1 MANYK
6 DTMEVSVKKVRKA
19 NYNKDTKQFT
29 IDGMSVSVQKDNV
42 DKALRILKKKLQDD
56 GRLNLVKEREFY
68 TGRSERRRLAK
79 NAAKRRW
86 QKQNAEKN
94 HHGKR
99 IRLY

>member
-1 MANYK
+1 M
-6 DTMEVSVKKVRKA
+6 TEVIVRGNNVEKA
-19 NYNKDTKQFT
+19 
-29 IDGMSVSVQKDNV
+29 M
-42 DKALRILKKKLQDD
+42 RILKKKLQDD

-86 QKQNAEKN
+86 QKQNSEQN

-99 IRLY
+99 TRLY

>member
-1 MANYK
+1 M
-6 DTMEVSVKKVRKA
+6 KKVKKA

-68 TGRSERRRLAK
+68 IGRSERKRLAK
-79 NAAKRRW
+79 NSAKRRW
-86 QKQNAEKN
+86 QKENSEQN

-99 IRLY
+99 KRLY

>member
-1 MANYK
+1 
-6 DTMEVSVKKVRKA
+6 MEVSVKKVRKA

-68 TGRSERRRLAK
+68 TGRSERKRLAK
-79 NAAKRRW
+79 NSAKRRW

>member
-1 MANYK
+1 M
-6 DTMEVSVKKVRKA
+6 KKVRKA
-19 NYNKDTKQFT
+19 NYNKDVKQIT
-29 IDGMSVSVQKDNV
+29 LQGLSVEVQNGNIE
-42 DKALRILKKKLQDD
+42 KALRLFKNKLQDD

-68 TGRSERRRLAK
+68 TGRSERKRLAK
-79 NAAKRRW
+79 NSAKRRL